1 MNQAASNAFLLAND
15 SVVLFLSYFYFIH
28 LQLIEGTHQ
37 LLATFGDCHFVNQ
50 LAAWLPYW
58 AIKLFFRKTVR
69 TLAGGIAKLA
79 DYIQKQIDKH
89 RNTFDPDN
97 MRDFLDIYIKHR
109 TGEKDFTDHRFA
121 CTAMNFLPD
130 AIDTTGYTLLW
141 CLLYLGY
148 NLGESNLR
156 LLLYGVLN

>member
-1 MNQAASNAFLLAND
+1 M
-15 SVVLFLSYFYFIH
+15 
-28 LQLIEGTHQ
+28 
-37 LLATFGDCHFVNQ
+37 TFGDCHFVNQ

-97 MRDFLDIYIKHR
+97 MRDFLDIYINPDNMRDFLDIYIKHR
-109 TGEKDFTDHRFA
+109 TGEKDFTDHRFV
-121 CTAMNFLPD
+121 CTAVNFLPD

>member
-37 LLATFGDCHFVNQ
+37 LLMTFGDCHFVNQ

-97 MRDFLDIYIKHR
+97 MRDFLDIYIIEPVKR
-109 TGEKDFTDHRFA
+109 ISLTTDSSA
-121 CTAMNFLPD
+121 LQ
-130 AIDTTGYTLLW
+130 
-141 CLLYLGY
+141 
-148 NLGESNLR
+148 
-156 LLLYGVLN
+156 